1 MGKVKAAAL
10 TVIFTVILAVLCAL
24 CVMPEFTIPFT
35 IGGNVKDYNSV
46 LKVMSLDSN
55 LGGGY
60 YTYYYPE
67 GVVSSSEYQAEYD
80 AKMNIS
86 ESEAEDYAADYIEY
100 GSIYLEKS
108 VWNDSSDGADEEFI
122 QSFDKA
128 VDVICQRYEALELD
142 YLKIEV
148 VDDYSI
154 RIEVSSEV
162 ESPAT
167 VFSVMAASGDFTL
180 RHSSKNLPLLRP
192 TKLYGMNTYFK
203 SVSSKSSGSTPY
215 VRFSMTDTGR
225 NKFTDIT
232 AAIADNDDSTLYFYV
247 GETTLISLSVTETIS
262 QSNLYIS
269 GYTDA
274 TLAKSVAAVFDSCL
288 NEEDIIDIDF
298 VLGDTHTFESIIGEN
313 AVNAVYIGVGVAML
327 AMFVYSVIRFR
338 GMGAAHIYG
347 FLSYM
352 VVTVMCVG
360 LIESIQL
367 SYGGILAVILGGVL
381 LTISNYY
388 IFAKIKE
395 HFMSGKR
402 IVTSIKTGYKECLAG
417 VIDVHVVLI
426 LASLVLYFVGI
437 SEISMFGVT
446 FAIAALVSG
455 VSSLLLTR
463 FYFAMLMGNVKNQF
477 KFCNFKRE
485 VTDDE
490 DE

>member
-1 MGKVKAAAL
+1 MGKVKSAVF
-10 TVIFTVILAVLCAL
+10 TVIFTIILAVLCAMCL
-24 CVMPEFTIPFT
+24 APEFTIPFN

-67 GVVSSSEYQAEYD
+67 GVISSSEYHAEYE

-86 ESEAEDYAADYIEY
+86 ESEAEKYAADYIEY

-122 QSFDKA
+122 QSFGKA
-128 VDVICQRYEALELD
+128 VDVICQRYEALDLD

-148 VDDYSI
+148 VDDYSV

-162 ESPAT
+162 GSPAT
-167 VFSVMAASGDFTL
+167 VFSVMASSGDFTL

-192 TKLYGMNTYFK
+192 TKLYGMDTYFK
-203 SVSSKSSGSTPY
+203 SVSSRVSSSTPY
-215 VRFSMTDTGR
+215 VGFSMTDAGR
-225 NKFTDIT
+225 KKFADIT
-232 AAIADNDDSTLYFYV
+232 AAVADNDDSTLYFYV
-247 GETTLISLSVTETIS
+247 GETSLISLSVTETIS
-262 QSNLYIS
+262 QSTLYIS

-274 TLAKSVAAVFDSCL
+274 MLASSVAAVFDSCL
-288 NEEDIIDIDF
+288 NEDDIIDIDF
-298 VLGDTHTFESIIGEN
+298 VLGDTNAFESVVGEN
-313 AVNAVYIGVGVAML
+313 AVNAVYIGVGLAML
-327 AMFVYSVIRFR
+327 AMFVYSVLRFR

-347 FLSYM
+347 FISYM
-352 VVTVMCVG
+352 VVTVMCIG

-381 LTISNYY
+381 LTASNYY
-388 IFAKIKE
+388 IFARIKE

-402 IVTSIKTGYKECLAG
+402 VVASVKTGYKECLAG
-417 VIDVHVVLI
+417 VIDVHILLI
-426 LASLVLYFVGI
+426 LASLVLFFVGI
-437 SEISMFGVT
+437 SEISMFGIT
-446 FAIAALVSG
+446 FAIASLVSG

-463 FYFAMLMGNVKNQF
+463 FYFAMLMGNVRNQF
-477 KFCNFKRE
+477 KFCNFRRE